1 MRAPPHESKARQHPG
16 WLFKIIEAKRRAF
29 DALSDAEKAEALDV
43 QKERRQR
50 VRAKRAASLSLA
62 TQIFKLHDAGHTADE
77 IAAIIGRRPISVV
90 QFAASRGVFVSRS
103 TLVARRA
110 VLLTKER
117 EAALR
122 RLAADYGKGAHEA
135 LDDLL
140 TFWLDDDAAVARR
153 VLRVSRRTPNANTDP
168 SAA

>member
-1 MRAPPHESKARQHPG
+1 MRAPPHDSKARQHPG
-16 WLFKIIEAKRRAF
+16 WLLKIIEAKRRAF

-90 QFAASRGVFVSRS
+90 QFAASRGVFVSR
-103 TLVARRA
+103 VHAGRAPRRS
-110 VLLTKER
+110 
-117 EAALR
+117 
-122 RLAADYGKGAHEA
+122 AHERA
-135 LDDLL
+135 GGR
-140 TFWLDDDAAVARR
+140 AAPHGGGLRQGRPRSAR
-153 VLRVSRRTPNANTDP
+153 
-168 SAA
+168 